1 MKMIIRFLLISLL
14 AGSAV
19 VQAAEIENE
28 GTMLRKLQRG
38 FLNIALSP
46 IEVSN
51 ELSKE
56 KRSDTFPPSWV
67 AGLGRGAC
75 FMVGRALTGA
85 YEMVTFPVPYPAN
98 YRPIL
103 KPEFAWQHL
112 PEKS

>member
-1 MKMIIRFLLISLL
+1 MRKIIRVLLVVLF

-19 VQAAEIENE
+19 VHATEIESE

-56 KRSDTFPPSWV
+56 KKNDTFPPSWV
-67 AGLGRGAC
+67 AGLGRGTF

-98 YRPIL
+98 YQPVL